1 MENLKTRAKDLTQ
14 EVAALKEENALL
26 EAQVQFQQNIFN
38 QIKEAL
44 GMVGQLET
52 EVHNNNLVRSLLREN
67 VELKNRLMMERLTNR
82 EKEVLRYI
90 ANGYKSKE
98 IATQMEISKL
108 TVDTYR
114 KHIQKKLKVANI
126 VELVRMASDGGF
138 V

>member
-1 MENLKTRAKDLTQ
+1 MENLETRAKDFTQ
-14 EVAALKEENALL
+14 EIEALKQKNSLL

-38 QIKEAL
+38 QIKEKL
-44 GMVGQLET
+44 GIVGQLET

-90 ANGYKSKE
+90 TNGYTSKE
-98 IATQMEISKL
+98 IALQMEISKL